1 MSKKVWKDETGLE
14 IPANRITKSEK
25 MREAATDKLLKKAE
39 KLNQL
44 LITFKDEFIETSDEI
59 YKAILE
65 ENGAKAGERKGN
77 FIYHNF
83 DRSVKVET
91 DVQDRIEFDDA
102 MITVAKQHFDEFLS
116 SNTTGIDD
124 LIRELIL
131 DAFSSTRGKLDTR
144 KVMSLVKHRSRIPA
158 DKYPQFHAAINAIE
172 KGMSRPTSKRYFR
185 ISLRDTEGKYNAIDL
200 NFSSI

>member
-25 MREAATDKLLKKAE
+25 MRETATEKLQSKAE

-44 LITFKDEFIETSDEI
+44 LCQFKDEFIATSDKI
-59 YKAILE
+59 YTTVLE
-65 ENGAKAGERKGN
+65 ENGAKASDRKGN
-77 FIYHNF
+77 FIYYNF

-102 MITVAKQHFDEFLS
+102 MIAVAKQHFDEFIS
-116 SNTTGIDD
+116 SNTNDIDEM
-124 LIRELIL
+124 IRELIL

-144 KVMSLVKHRSRIPA
+144 KVMSLVKYRSRIPA
-158 DKYPQFHAAINAIE
+158 DKYPSFHAAINAIE

>member
-25 MREAATDKLLKKAE
+25 MRESATEKLQKKAE

-44 LITFKDEFIETSDEI
+44 LSAFKEEFIETSDEI
-59 YKAILE
+59 YVAVLE
-65 ENGAKAGERKGN
+65 ENGVKASDRKGN
-77 FIYHNF
+77 FSFYNF

-91 DVQDRIEFDDA
+91 DIQERIEFDDA
-102 MITVAKQHFDEFLS
+102 MIAVAKQHFDEFLS
-116 SNTTGIDD
+116 SNTNGIDD
-124 LIRELIL
+124 MIRELIL
-131 DAFSSTRGKLDTR
+131 DAFSSTRGKLDTK
-144 KVMSLVKHRSRIPA
+144 KVMSLVKYRSRIPA

-172 KGMSRPTSKRYFR
+172 KGMRRPSSKRYFR
-185 ISLRDTEGKYNAIDL
+185 ISLRDAEGRYNAIDL

>member
-1 MSKKVWKDETGLE
+1 MSKKVWKDETGIE

-25 MREAATDKLLKKAE
+25 MREAATIKLQTKAE

-44 LITFKDEFIETSDEI
+44 LAQFKDEFITTSDII
-59 YKAILE
+59 YTTILE
-65 ENGAKAGERKGN
+65 ENGAKASDRKGN
-77 FIYHNF
+77 FIYYNF

-102 MITVAKQHFDEFLS
+102 MIAVAKQHFDEFIS
-116 SNTTGIDD
+116 SNTNDIDEM
-124 LIRELIL
+124 IRELIL

-144 KVMSLVKHRSRIPA
+144 KVMSLVKYRSRIPA
-158 DKYPQFHAAINAIE
+158 GKYPSFHAAINAIE

-185 ISLRDTEGKYNAIDL
+185 ISLRDAEGKYNAIDL